1 MIAVVLVMV
10 LVAAVR
16 TDANYVTGSFSMDQE
31 ACGGTPIAA
40 AAIPMGKCIQV
51 PDLSGMNVTIP
62 ISGSMKATCET
73 NADGSVHI
81 AAQVYATSS
90 ACKGLGVPVK
100 YDQASC
106 DTGVAVACSD
116 VAIAA
121 GEDTWPA
128 MGVYFGD
135 ASCGAY
141 DAAVAVVPD
150 TCEGASKDDS
160 SGSAVIHL
168 GDDSISALYYSS
180 EDCSGDGTAVETR
193 TATCSKFEASKI
205 SAALGE
211 ETLVDNY
218 AVRLFRDV
226 LLTPIAA
233 QLGSVVGLR
242 GGDRLG
248 AGASI
253 YSYADA
259 FKALP

>member
-1 MIAVVLVMV
+1 MIAVVLFIV
-10 LVAAVR
+10 LSAAVR

-31 ACGGTPIAA
+31 TCGGTPLAA

-180 EDCSGDGTAVETR
+180 DDCSGDGTAVETR
-193 TATCSKFEASKI
+193 TATCSKYEASKI

-211 ETLVDNY
+211 EKLVDNY
-218 AVRLFRDV
+218 AMRLFREV